1 MSCHERFSRMTKT
14 PIEDTMTATIADAE
28 LPSAPGRAAGDAVR
42 PATSLTG
49 LAEAVALAVVGVAP
63 LFLVVS
69 GDPSTW
75 KRGVI
80 LQVVDVFLIV
90 LGACRLA
97 TAAKRAYADPRNVTA
112 GLVALLAALMMALV
126 AHPSSM
132 GAMTVLRFAGAVS
145 LVDVIAHAR
154 PLWRSTAVRVWLGW
168 TVFEAGV
175 AVSQKL
181 LGRAIGVPGEVAI
194 PFETLGTFTVPTGTS
209 YGPHPI
215 AAMGL
220 VAIGLA
226 IFGTHHRIVTRRW
239 AVAGAAAGAVI
250 VGVTCGT
257 SGALSLTI
265 VLIAGSI
272 GAVRIA
278 RRGPEQPPVRMPA
291 APGVAPVLIAVA
303 LAFGVAAAFSIE
315 GWTFKAERSA
325 TTDVVAASN
334 GRAAMIDEAVA
345 MIRHWPALG
354 VGPGRFLATRDAHP
368 EIKALASEDQAVHNV
383 PLLIVT
389 ESGALGAL
397 ALAIA
402 AVAVAR
408 RVRATAYALTL
419 LAAMFGHLMFDHAP
433 WTFGFGMVQLALV
446 IGFATARPLESE
458 TVTARRDP
466 DARTPGRPTG
476 RRAAG
481 R

>member
-1 MSCHERFSRMTKT
+1 
-14 PIEDTMTATIADAE
+14 MTATTTADVE
-28 LPSAPGRAAGDAVR
+28 MSHAPGMAAGDAAR
-42 PATSLTG
+42 PATGSTRLT
-49 LAEAVALAVVGVAP
+49 ESMALAIIGAAP

-80 LQVVDVFLIV
+80 LQVVDVLLIG
-90 LGACRLA
+90 LAAFRLPVA
-97 TAAKRAYADPRNVTA
+97 GKRAFNDRRGVTA
-112 GLVALLAALMMALV
+112 GLLILLAALVAALA

-132 GAMTVLRFAGAVS
+132 GAMTVLRFAGALS

-154 PLWRSTAVRVWLGW
+154 PQWRSTAARVWLGW
-168 TVFEAGV
+168 TVLEAAV
-175 AVSQKL
+175 AVTQKL
-181 LGRAIGVPGEVAI
+181 LGRAIGVPGEVGI
-194 PFETLGTFTVPTGTS
+194 PFETLGSFTVPTGTS

-226 IFGTHHRIVTRRW
+226 VLGTCHRLVPRPW

-257 SGALSLTI
+257 SGAISLTV
-265 VLIAGSI
+265 VLVAGSVR
-272 GAVRIA
+272 AVRIA
-278 RRGPEQPPVRMPA
+278 RRRAERVPVPTT
-291 APGVAPVLIAVA
+291 VAPVLIAAA
-303 LAFGVAAAFSIE
+303 LAFGVAVAFSID

-334 GRAAMIDEAVA
+334 GRAGMIDEAIA
-345 MIRHWPALG
+345 MIRRWPALG

-383 PLLIVT
+383 PLLVVT
-389 ESGALGAL
+389 ETGALGAV
-397 ALAIA
+397 ALAVA
-402 AVAVAR
+402 AIAVAR
-408 RVRATAYALTL
+408 RVRATPYALTV
-419 LAAMFGHLMFDHAP
+419 LAAMVGHVMFDHAP

-446 IGFATARPLESE
+446 IGFAASSPSLEAARSP
-458 TVTARRDP
+458 ARRS
-466 DARTPGRPTG
+466 G
-476 RRAAG
+476 
-481 R
+481 

>member
-1 MSCHERFSRMTKT
+1 MSATTTADVEMSR
-14 PIEDTMTATIADAE
+14 
-28 LPSAPGRAAGDAVR
+28 APGRAVGDAAR
-42 PATSLTG
+42 PVTASTRLTESL
-49 LAEAVALAVVGVAP
+49 ALAVVGAAP

-80 LQVVDVFLIV
+80 LQVVDVFLIA
-90 LGACRLA
+90 LAAFRLPVA
-97 TAAKRAYADPRNVTA
+97 GKRAFTDRRGVAA
-112 GLVALLAALMMALV
+112 GLLMLLAALAVALA

-132 GAMTVLRFAGAVS
+132 GAMIVLRFAGALS
-145 LVDVIAHAR
+145 LVDVFAHAR
-154 PLWRSTAVRVWLGW
+154 PQWRSTAARVWLGW

-175 AVSQKL
+175 AITQKL
-181 LGRAIGVPGEVAI
+181 LGRAIGVPGEVGI
-194 PFETLGTFTVPTGTS
+194 PFETLGSFTVPTGTS

-226 IFGTHHRIVTRRW
+226 VLGTHHRLVPRPW
-239 AVAGAAAGAVI
+239 AIAGGAAGAVI

-257 SGALSLTI
+257 SGAISLAL
-265 VLIAGSI
+265 VLIAGSVR
-272 GAVRIA
+272 AVRIA
-278 RRGPEQPPVRMPA
+278 RRRSYGAPA
-291 APGVAPVLIAVA
+291 TPSVAPVLIAVA
-303 LAFGVAAAFSIE
+303 LAFGVAAALSID

-334 GRAAMIDEAVA
+334 GRAGMIDEAIA
-345 MIRHWPALG
+345 MIRRWPALG

-389 ESGALGAL
+389 ETGALGAL

-402 AVAVAR
+402 AIAVAR
-408 RVRATAYALTL
+408 RVRATPYALTV
-419 LAAMFGHLMFDHAP
+419 LAAMFGHVMFDHAP

-446 IGFATARPLESE
+446 IGFATGVRPEHASS
-458 TVTARRDP
+458 R
-466 DARTPGRPTG
+466 
-476 RRAAG
+476 
-481 R
+481 

>member
-1 MSCHERFSRMTKT
+1 
-14 PIEDTMTATIADAE
+14 
-28 LPSAPGRAAGDAVR
+28 
-42 PATSLTG
+42 
-49 LAEAVALAVVGVAP
+49 
-63 LFLVVS
+63 
-69 GDPSTW
+69 
-75 KRGVI
+75 
-80 LQVVDVFLIV
+80 
-90 LGACRLA
+90 
-97 TAAKRAYADPRNVTA
+97 
-112 GLVALLAALMMALV
+112 MALV
-126 AHPSSM
+126 M
-132 GAMTVLRFAGAVS
+132 GGGLGGVEGDLGERLR
-145 LVDVIAHAR
+145 
-154 PLWRSTAVRVWLGW
+154 LGLFLHEANRILCVGGFL

>member
-1 MSCHERFSRMTKT
+1 MSAT
-14 PIEDTMTATIADAE
+14 TAADVEMPRA
-28 LPSAPGRAAGDAVR
+28 PSRAAGDAAR
-42 PATSLTG
+42 PVTSSTR
-49 LAEAVALAVVGVAP
+49 LAESLALAVVGAAP

-69 GDPSTW
+69 GNPSTW

-80 LQVVDVFLIV
+80 LQVVDVLLIALAAV
-90 LGACRLA
+90 RLPIA
-97 TAAKRAYADPRNVTA
+97 GRRAFADRGGVTA
-112 GLVALLAALMMALV
+112 GLLTLLIAVAIALV

-132 GAMTVLRFAGAVS
+132 GLMTLLRFAGAVS

-154 PLWRSTAVRVWLGW
+154 PKWRSTAARVWLGW
-168 TVFEAGV
+168 TVFEACV
-175 AVSQKL
+175 AVTQKL
-181 LGRAIGVPGEVAI
+181 LGRAIGVPGEVGI

-226 IFGTHHRIVTRRW
+226 VFGAHHRLVTPPW
-239 AVAGAAAGAVI
+239 AIGGAAAGAVI

-257 SGALSLTI
+257 SGALSLAL
-265 VLIAGSI
+265 VFIAGSVR
-272 GAVRIA
+272 AVRIA
-278 RRGPEQPPVRMPA
+278 RRRSEWVHASPSV
-291 APGVAPVLIAVA
+291 APTVAPVLVAVA
-303 LAFGVAAAFSIE
+303 LAFGVAAAFSID

-334 GRAAMIDEAVA
+334 GRAGMIDEAVA
-345 MIRHWPALG
+345 MIRRWPAVG

-389 ESGALGAL
+389 ESGALGAV

-402 AVAVAR
+402 AIAVAR
-408 RVRATAYALTL
+408 RVRATPYALTV
-419 LAAMFGHLMFDHAP
+419 LAAMFGHVMFDHAP

-446 IGFATARPLESE
+446 IGFATSKPSDEAVETDAAVAR
-458 TVTARRDP
+458 
-466 DARTPGRPTG
+466 
-476 RRAAG
+476 
-481 R
+481 

>member
-1 MSCHERFSRMTKT
+1 
-14 PIEDTMTATIADAE
+14 MTATTTADVE
-28 LPSAPGRAAGDAVR
+28 MSHAPGMAAGDAAR
-42 PATSLTG
+42 PATGSTRLT
-49 LAEAVALAVVGVAP
+49 ESMALALIGAAP

-80 LQVVDVFLIV
+80 LQVVDVLLIG
-90 LGACRLA
+90 LAAFRLPVA
-97 TAAKRAYADPRNVTA
+97 GKRAFNDRRGVTA
-112 GLVALLAALMMALV
+112 GLLILLAALVAALA

-132 GAMTVLRFAGAVS
+132 GAMTVLRFAGALS

-154 PLWRSTAVRVWLGW
+154 PQWRSTAARVWLGW
-168 TVFEAGV
+168 TVLEAAV
-175 AVSQKL
+175 AVTQKL
-181 LGRAIGVPGEVAI
+181 LGRAIGVPGEVGI
-194 PFETLGTFTVPTGTS
+194 PFETLGSFTVPTGTS

-226 IFGTHHRIVTRRW
+226 VFGTHHRLVTRPW
-239 AVAGAAAGAVI
+239 AILGAAAGAVL

-257 SGALSLTI
+257 SGAISFTV
-265 VLIAGSI
+265 VLIAGSVR
-272 GAVRIA
+272 AARIA
-278 RRGPEQPPVRMPA
+278 RRRPDREPGPPT
-291 APGVAPVLIAVA
+291 VAPVLIAVA
-303 LAFGVAAAFSIE
+303 LAFGVAAAVSID

-334 GRAAMIDEAVA
+334 GRAGMIDEAIA
-345 MIRHWPALG
+345 MIRRWPALG

-383 PLLIVT
+383 PLLIVSET
-389 ESGALGAL
+389 GVPGAL
-397 ALAIA
+397 ALAVA
-402 AVAVAR
+402 AIAVAR
-408 RVRATAYALTL
+408 RVRSTRYALTV

-446 IGFATARPLESE
+446 IGFATSI
-458 TVTARRDP
+458 
-466 DARTPGRPTG
+466 RTEHFSSR
-476 RRAAG
+476 
-481 R
+481 

>member
-1 MSCHERFSRMTKT
+1 
-14 PIEDTMTATIADAE
+14 MTATTTADVE
-28 LPSAPGRAAGDAVR
+28 LSRAPGRAAGDSAR
-42 PATSLTG
+42 PSTRLTESL
-49 LAEAVALAVVGVAP
+49 ALAVVGAAP

-80 LQVVDVFLIV
+80 LQVVDVFLIA
-90 LGACRLA
+90 LAAFRLRVVW
-97 TAAKRAYADPRNVTA
+97 KRAFADRRGVSA
-112 GLVALLAALMMALV
+112 GLLTLLAALVVALA

-132 GAMTVLRFAGAVS
+132 GAMTALRFAGAVS

-154 PLWRSTAVRVWLGW
+154 PQWRSTAARVWLGW

-175 AVSQKL
+175 VVAQKL
-181 LGRAIGVPGEVAI
+181 LGRAIGVPGEVGI
-194 PFETLGTFTVPTGTS
+194 PFETLGSFTVPTGTS

-220 VAIGLA
+220 VTIGLA
-226 IFGTHHRIVTRRW
+226 VFGTHHRLVTRPW
-239 AVAGAAAGAVI
+239 AIAGAAAGAVI

-257 SGALSLTI
+257 SGALSLTL
-265 VLIAGSI
+265 VLIAG
-272 GAVRIA
+272 AVRA
-278 RRGPEQPPVRMPA
+278 VRLALRRAERVPLPTT
-291 APGVAPVLIAVA
+291 VAPVLIAVA
-303 LAFGVAAAFSIE
+303 LAFGVAAAFSID

-334 GRAAMIDEAVA
+334 GRAGMIDEAIA
-345 MIRHWPALG
+345 MIRRWPAFG

-389 ESGALGAL
+389 ETGALGAL

-402 AVAVAR
+402 AIAVAR
-408 RVRATAYALTL
+408 RVRATPYALTA
-419 LAAMFGHLMFDHAP
+419 LAAMSGHLMFDHAP
-433 WTFGFGMVQLALV
+433 WTFGFGMVQIALV
-446 IGFATARPLESE
+446 IGFATGARPEHASSRGN
-458 TVTARRDP
+458 VADPSRREP
-466 DARTPGRPTG
+466 FIVG
-476 RRAAG
+476 
-481 R
+481 

>member
-1 MSCHERFSRMTKT
+1 
-14 PIEDTMTATIADAE
+14 MTATTTADVE
-28 LPSAPGRAAGDAVR
+28 MSRAPGRAAGDTAR
-42 PATSLTG
+42 PVTASTRLTESL
-49 LAEAVALAVVGVAP
+49 ALAVLGAAP

-80 LQVVDVFLIV
+80 LQIVDVLLIA
-90 LGACRLA
+90 LAACRLPVA
-97 TAAKRAYADPRNVTA
+97 GRRAFGDRRGVTV
-112 GLVALLAALMMALV
+112 GLLTLLASLVVALA

-132 GAMTVLRFAGAVS
+132 GAMTVLRFAGAVA
-145 LVDVIAHAR
+145 LVDVIAHSR
-154 PLWRSTAVRVWLGW
+154 CEWRSTAARVWLGW

-175 AVSQKL
+175 AVTQKL
-181 LGRAIGVPGEVAI
+181 LGRAIGVPGEVGI
-194 PFETLGTFTVPTGTS
+194 PFETLGSFTVPTGTS

-226 IFGTHHRIVTRRW
+226 IFGTHHRLVTRPW
-239 AVAGAAAGAVI
+239 AILGAAAGAVL

-257 SGALSLTI
+257 SGAISFTV
-265 VLIAGSI
+265 VLIAGSVR
-272 GAVRIA
+272 AARIA
-278 RRGPEQPPVRMPA
+278 RGRPDREPVPPT
-291 APGVAPVLIAVA
+291 VAPVLIAVA
-303 LAFGVAAAFSIE
+303 LAFGVAAAVSID

-334 GRAAMIDEAVA
+334 GRAGMIDEAIA
-345 MIRHWPALG
+345 MIRRWPALG

-383 PLLIVT
+383 PLLIVSET
-389 ESGALGAL
+389 GVPGAL
-397 ALAIA
+397 ALAVA
-402 AVAVAR
+402 AIAVAR
-408 RVRATAYALTL
+408 RVRSTRYALTV

-446 IGFATARPLESE
+446 IGFATSI
-458 TVTARRDP
+458 
-466 DARTPGRPTG
+466 RTEHFSSR
-476 RRAAG
+476 
-481 R
+481 

>member
-1 MSCHERFSRMTKT
+1 
-14 PIEDTMTATIADAE
+14 MTATTTADME
-28 LPSAPGRAAGDAVR
+28 FSRAPGGAAGESAR
-42 PATSLTG
+42 PTTASTR
-49 LAEAVALAVVGVAP
+49 LAESLALAVVGAAP

-80 LQVVDVFLIV
+80 LQVVDVFLIA
-90 LGACRLA
+90 LAAFRLPVA
-97 TAAKRAYADPRNVTA
+97 GRRAFGDRRGVTA
-112 GLVALLAALMMALV
+112 GLVILLVALVVALV

-154 PLWRSTAVRVWLGW
+154 PQWRSTGARVWLGW

-175 AVSQKL
+175 AVTQKL
-181 LGRAIGVPGEVAI
+181 LGRAIGVPGEVGI
-194 PFETLGTFTVPTGTS
+194 PFETLGSFTVPTGTS

-226 IFGTHHRIVTRRW
+226 VFGTHHRLVTRPW
-239 AVAGAAAGAVI
+239 AIAGAAAGAVI

-257 SGALSLTI
+257 SGALSLTV
-265 VLIAGSI
+265 VLIAGSV
-272 GAVRIA
+272 GAVRLA
-278 RRGPEQPPVRMPA
+278 RRRKERVPLPTT
-291 APGVAPVLIAVA
+291 VAPVLIAVA
-303 LAFGVAAAFSIE
+303 LAFGVAAAFSID

-334 GRAAMIDEAVA
+334 GRAGMIDEAIA
-345 MIRHWPALG
+345 MIRRWPAFG
-354 VGPGRFLATRDAHP
+354 VGPGRFLATRDVHP

-389 ESGALGAL
+389 ETGALGAL

-402 AVAVAR
+402 AIAVAR
-408 RVRATAYALTL
+408 RVRATPYALTA
-419 LAAMFGHLMFDHAP
+419 LAAMSGHLMFDHAP

-446 IGFATARPLESE
+446 IGFATSIRAEHARS
-458 TVTARRDP
+458 R
-466 DARTPGRPTG
+466 
-476 RRAAG
+476 
-481 R
+481 

>member
-1 MSCHERFSRMTKT
+1 
-14 PIEDTMTATIADAE
+14 MTATTTADVAI
-28 LPSAPGRAAGDAVR
+28 SRAPGASAGDDAC
-42 PATSLTG
+42 PATASTRLTESL
-49 LAEAVALAVVGVAP
+49 ALAVMGAAP

-69 GDPSTW
+69 GDPSMW

-80 LQVVDVFLIV
+80 LQVVDVLLIA
-90 LGACRLA
+90 LAGFRLPVA
-97 TAAKRAYADPRNVTA
+97 LQRSFADRRCVTA
-112 GLVALLAALMMALV
+112 GLLALLGAVVIALA

-145 LVDVIAHAR
+145 LVDVIVHTR
-154 PLWRSTAVRVWLGW
+154 PQWRWIAARVWLGW

-175 AVSQKL
+175 AVTQKL
-181 LGRAIGVPGEVAI
+181 LGRAIGVPGEVGI
-194 PFETLGTFTVPTGTS
+194 PFETLGSYTVPTGTS

-226 IFGTHHRIVTRRW
+226 LFGTHHRLMTRRW

-257 SGALSLTI
+257 SGALSLT
-265 VLIAGSI
+265 VVFIAGSVR
-272 GAVRIA
+272 AARIA
-278 RRGPEQPPVRMPA
+278 RRRTDRVPITPT
-291 APGVAPVLIAVA
+291 VAPVLIAVA
-303 LAFGVAAAFSIE
+303 LAFGVAAAVSID

-334 GRAAMIDEAVA
+334 GRAGMIDEAVA
-345 MIRHWPALG
+345 MIRRWPGVG
-354 VGPGRFLATRDAHP
+354 VGPGRFLATRDDHP

-389 ESGALGAL
+389 ESGALGAV
-397 ALAIA
+397 ALVIVVIA
-402 AVAVAR
+402 VVR
-408 RVRATAYALTL
+408 RVRATPYALTV
-419 LAAMFGHLMFDHAP
+419 LAAMSGHLMFDHAP

-446 IGFATARPLESE
+446 IGFASSVRPERE
-458 TVTARRDP
+458 
-466 DARTPGRPTG
+466 G
-476 RRAAG
+476 
-481 R
+481 

>member
-1 MSCHERFSRMTKT
+1 
-14 PIEDTMTATIADAE
+14 MTATTTADVE
-28 LPSAPGRAAGDAVR
+28 ISRAPGRPAGDAALRV
-42 PATSLTG
+42 TSSTR
-49 LAEAVALAVVGVAP
+49 LAESVALAVVGAAP

-80 LQVVDVFLIV
+80 LQVVDVLLIA
-90 LGACRLA
+90 LAACRLPA
-97 TAAKRAYADPRNVTA
+97 VGRRAFGDRRGVGA
-112 GLVALLAALMMALV
+112 GLLTLLASLAAALV

-132 GAMTVLRFAGAVS
+132 GTMTVLRFAGAVA
-145 LVDVIAHAR
+145 LVDVIAHAQ
-154 PLWRSTAVRVWLGW
+154 PQWRSTAARVWLGW

-175 AVSQKL
+175 AVTQKL
-181 LGRAIGVPGEVAI
+181 LGRAIGVPGEVGI

-226 IFGTHHRIVTRRW
+226 VFGTHHRFVSRPW
-239 AVAGAAAGAVI
+239 AITGAAAGAVI

-257 SGALSLTI
+257 SGALSLI
-265 VLIAGSI
+265 VVFIVGSVR
-272 GAVRIA
+272 AVRIA
-278 RRGPEQPPVRMPA
+278 RRRGGGTVA
-291 APGVAPVLIAVA
+291 APTVAPVLIAAA
-303 LAFGVAAAFSIE
+303 LAFGLAAAFSIE

-334 GRAAMIDEAVA
+334 GRAGMIDEAFA
-345 MIRHWPALG
+345 MIRRWPALG

-383 PLLIVT
+383 ALLIVA

-402 AVAVAR
+402 AIAVAR
-408 RVRATAYALTL
+408 RVRATPYALTV
-419 LAAMFGHLMFDHAP
+419 LAAMFGHVMFDHAP

-446 IGFATARPLESE
+446 LGFAVGVGPEGE
-458 TVTARRDP
+458 
-466 DARTPGRPTG
+466 G
-476 RRAAG
+476 
-481 R
+481 